1 MTNPLNN
8 SSMQRSLPRESLSI
22 KNIDLDQSTIPD
34 WQADQYTLL
43 LIRTGEGSLV
53 IDGNQAA
60 YQPGDVFFLGIGV
73 SYRFLST
80 QRTNAYWLMFSPS
93 FVNNLLTTDS
103 PGWTFLNPS
112 MPPCRGSLTA
122 DARDQANLQA
132 LAAIIL
138 SEERSLR
145 PLTENPI
152 VDGLMKTLL
161 SLVDRLFM
169 QRGVTAPAPPTFSS
183 DIIRRVIAYIGQHI
197 CEPQRLRMEVM
208 ASEFNYS
215 PGHLSALFRQQ
226 TGDSIQQFIIRHKLN
241 RVALRLRHT
250 SLTVSQIA
258 DEFGFSDVC
267 HLNKHFKR
275 HYRHTPTIY
284 RQSLLA

>member
-1 MTNPLNN
+1 
-8 SSMQRSLPRESLSI
+8 MQRFLLQSSLSI
-22 KNIDLDQSTIPD
+22 KNLELGQCTIPD
-34 WQADQYTLL
+34 RPSDQYTLL
-43 LIRTGEGSLV
+43 LVQKGEGSLV
-53 IDGNQAA
+53 IDGNQVA
-60 YQPGDVFFLGIGV
+60 YQPGDVFFLGVGV

-80 QRTNAYWLMFSPS
+80 QRTNAYWLTFSAS
-93 FVNNLLTTDS
+93 YVNNLLTTDS

-112 MPPCRGSLTA
+112 TPPCRGSLTA
-122 DARDQANLQA
+122 DATDQDNLQA
-132 LAAIIL
+132 LAAIML

-161 SLVDRLFM
+161 SLVDRLFT
-169 QRGVTAPAPPTFSS
+169 QRGVTAPAPPDYSS
-183 DIIRRVIAYIGQHI
+183 DITRRVIAYICQHI
-197 CEPQRLRMEVM
+197 SEPNRLRMDVL
-208 ASEFNYS
+208 ADEFNYS

-226 TGDSIQQFIIRHKLN
+226 TGDSIQQFIIRHKLK

-250 SLTVSQIA
+250 SLTISQIA

-275 HYRHTPTIY
+275 YYNHTPTIY
-284 RQSLLA
+284 RQCLLA